1 MQNIVGNSKPKA
13 QVETQVHTAPY
24 AKILLQ
30 IG

>member
-13 QVETQVHTAPY
+13 QVETQVRTAPY